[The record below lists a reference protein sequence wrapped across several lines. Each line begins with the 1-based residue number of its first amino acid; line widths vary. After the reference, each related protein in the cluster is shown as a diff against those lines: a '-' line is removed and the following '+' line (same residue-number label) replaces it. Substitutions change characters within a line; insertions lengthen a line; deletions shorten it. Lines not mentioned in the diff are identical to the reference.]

1 MGNARGVRRDF
12 AALEQRRFEGLKLLR
27 QGFNQ
32 SEVARRVKVCS
43 QTVSRWANVVS
54 QEGEKA
60 LRAAGRAGRKRLL
73 DEKQRQRL
81 VARLLE
87 GPEKLGYETPLWT
100 CERVAHLIEQ
110 EFGVRYHAGHVW
122 KLLRQ
127 LNWSPQR
134 PAGRALERNEQAIG
148 DWKRKTWP
156 AIKKKAQ
163 KEGRTI
169 VFIDESG
176 LSQRPHR
183 CRTWAPRGQTPVL
196 QYHFNWRTI
205 SVAAGMTLWNFYF
218 QIFDKAVGKE
228 ETVVFLAHLLQHL
241 AGPLLIV
248 WDRLPAHRSRLVG
261 EFLDS
266 LEGLILVEYLPPY
279 APELN
284 PVEYLWGYWKHHQ
297 LPNVCPKDFWQLS
310 DVARRTLRRLRQRP
324 RLITAFWKQASLF
337 A

>member
-43 QTVSRWANVVS
+43 QTVSRWTQMVTH
-54 QEGEKA
+54 EGEKA

-134 PAGRALERNEQAIG
+134 PAGRALERNEEAIG
-148 DWKRKTWP
+148 EWKRKTWP
-156 AIKKKAQ
+156 AIKKKP
-163 KEGRTI
+163 KKR
-169 VFIDESG
+169 
-176 LSQRPHR
+176 
-183 CRTWAPRGQTPVL
+183 
-196 QYHFNWRTI
+196 
-205 SVAAGMTLWNFYF
+205 AARSSSST
-218 QIFDKAVGKE
+218 KA
-228 ETVVFLAHLLQHL
+228 
-241 AGPLLIV
+241 
-248 WDRLPAHRSRLVG
+248 D
-261 EFLDS
+261 
-266 LEGLILVEYLPPY
+266 
-279 APELN
+279 
-284 PVEYLWGYWKHHQ
+284 
-297 LPNVCPKDFWQLS
+297 
-310 DVARRTLRRLRQRP
+310 
-324 RLITAFWKQASLF
+324 
-337 A
+337 